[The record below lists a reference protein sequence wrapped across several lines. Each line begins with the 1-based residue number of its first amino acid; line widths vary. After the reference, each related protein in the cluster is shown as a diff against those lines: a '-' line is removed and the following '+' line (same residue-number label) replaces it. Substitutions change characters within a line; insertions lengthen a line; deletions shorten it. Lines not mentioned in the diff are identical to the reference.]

1 MNIQEELHKIRPTL
15 SAGSLKTY
23 TSLLK
28 NVHKNVFK
36 TKEISKSDFDKC
48 DEILNYLKDLKP
60 NQRKTILSG
69 LVVISDKPKY
79 RSAML
84 EDIKSYSHEINKQE
98 KSVAQEANWVDQT
111 ELNEVFA
118 NAKSTAIA
126 LYKKSK
132 LTMSD
137 LQDIQNYIILCLMS
151 GIFISPRR
159 NLDYTEFKIKNIDK
173 EKDNYLDKNELVF
186 NTYKTSKFYNTQ
198 KIEIPKELKSILTK
212 WIKLNNDTDYL
223 LFDINGSKL
232 TSVKLTQR
240 LNKIFGKHA
249 GANLL
254 RHLYLTEKFGDTIKK
269 NNEIDDT
276 MEEMGSSASQ
286 LKTYVKHD

>member
-1 MNIQEELHKIRPTL
+1 MNISEELKRIRPTL

-23 TSLLK
+23 TSLL
-28 NVHKNVFK
+28 NSVHKNVFK
-36 TKEISKSDFDKC
+36 DKEISKSNFDDC
-48 DEILNYLKDLKP
+48 DKILEYLKELKP

-84 EDIKSYSHEINKQE
+84 EDIKDYSKEINKQE
-98 KSVAQEANWVDQT
+98 KSVAQEANWIDQN
-111 ELNEVFA
+111 ELNEVF
-118 NAKSTAIA
+118 NHVKSTATA

-137 LQDIQNYIILCLMS
+137 LQEIQNYIILCLMS
-151 GIFISPRR
+151 GIYIPPRR
-159 NLDYTEFKIKNIDK
+159 NLDYTEMKIKNVDKDTDNYIDK
-173 EKDNYLDKNELVF
+173 NSLVF
-186 NTYKTSKFYNTQ
+186 NTYKTSRFYGEQ
-198 KIEIPKELKSILTK
+198 RIEIPKELKSILTK
-212 WIKLNNDTDYL
+212 WIKINDSDYL

-254 RHLYLTEKFGDTIKK
+254 RHLFLTEKFGDTIKK
-269 NNEIDDT
+269 NNEIAES

-286 LKTYVKHD
+286 LKVYVKND